1 MWKKSVCKK
10 MMMEKK
16 CLQRHIC
23 SKKVFAEDN
32 FSSSPPHPVPTTLQ
46 KNNGPSLMGTS
57 YLEVLL

>member
-23 SKKVFAEDN
+23 SKKCLQRII
-32 FSSSPPHPVPTTLQ
+32 SHPPSHPLPTTLQ
-46 KNNGPSLMGTS
+46 KNNAPSLMGTS
-57 YLEVLL
+57 YLDVLL